1 MDNRN
6 KTLIVFL
13 LIVTFV
19 CILFFFRG
27 RNEEYLKKEGVLV
40 EARIIKVLNPYKGG
54 VYFSF
59 QCEFKFNTEERT
71 GISPSKV
78 IKLPN
83 DYLGKTYPALYSER
97 TNELRLLI
105 TPDDYNEYGLK
116 YTDSLSEQGK

>member
-13 LIVTFV
+13 LIAVFV
-19 CILFFFRG
+19 CILFFFRK
-27 RNEEYLKKEGVLV
+27 RNDEYLKKEGVLV

-59 QCEFKFNTEERT
+59 ECGFIFKDKEKTE
-71 GISPSKV
+71 ISPSKI
-78 IKLPN
+78 IKQPN
-83 DYLGKTYPALYSER
+83 DYLGKTYPALYSES
-97 TNELRLLI
+97 TNELRLLM

-116 YTDSLSEQGK
+116 YPDSLPEKVK